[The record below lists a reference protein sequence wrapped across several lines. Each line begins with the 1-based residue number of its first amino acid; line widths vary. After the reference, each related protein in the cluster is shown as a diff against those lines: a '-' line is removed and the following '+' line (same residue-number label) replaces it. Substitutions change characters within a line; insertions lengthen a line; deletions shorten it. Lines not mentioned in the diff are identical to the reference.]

1 MPAAIDLLASNY
13 RLRGICQE
21 GPGVAELQV
30 LRPAGPFDKSLA
42 ISCHWEART
51 RSCSTPSR
59 WDVETMGRRG
69 PILDL
74 DNGPRERI
82 MVAWRSITERC
93 CPFHFCRRPHPDPL
107 PRGEGTRSLKLDSL
121 RG

>member
-74 DNGPRERI
+74 DNGPREAHHGS
-82 MVAWRSITERC
+82 VAQHHGEVLPV
-93 CPFHFCRRPHPDPL
+93 PFL
-107 PRGEGTRSLKLDSL
+107 PPPSP
-121 RG
+121 